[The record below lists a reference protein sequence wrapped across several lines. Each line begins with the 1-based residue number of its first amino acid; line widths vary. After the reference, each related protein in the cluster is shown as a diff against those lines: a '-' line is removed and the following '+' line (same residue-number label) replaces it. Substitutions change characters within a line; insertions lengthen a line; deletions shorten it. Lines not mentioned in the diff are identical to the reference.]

1 MMKTTFIPQN
11 ILRVAAALLFTMII
25 AVGFTAC
32 TNKDNSVVT
41 SSPEVVVGKWYYEL
55 NQHDTFGQGEDAF
68 EFDKIAIYGNLNAD
82 GSGWRRADGFIEGRR
97 QDS

>member
-1 MMKTTFIPQN
+1 M
-11 ILRVAAALLFTMII
+11 
-25 AVGFTAC
+25 
-32 TNKDNSVVT
+32 
-41 SSPEVVVGKWYYEL
+41 VVGKWYYEL

>member
-1 MMKTTFIPQN
+1 M
-11 ILRVAAALLFTMII
+11 
-25 AVGFTAC
+25 
-32 TNKDNSVVT
+32 T

-82 GSGWRRADGFIEGRR
+82 GSGWRRADGFIEGRS